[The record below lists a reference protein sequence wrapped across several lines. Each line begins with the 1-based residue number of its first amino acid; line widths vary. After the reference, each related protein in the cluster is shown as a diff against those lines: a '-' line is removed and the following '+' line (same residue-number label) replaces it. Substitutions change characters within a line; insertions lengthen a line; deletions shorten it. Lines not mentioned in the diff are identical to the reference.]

1 MLVPC
6 MLHRVQLE
14 LNECEEGGRRGERR
28 EGERKGKGEN
38 KRIEQ

>member
-1 MLVPC
+1 

-14 LNECEEGGRRGERR
+14 LNECEEGGKRGEEG